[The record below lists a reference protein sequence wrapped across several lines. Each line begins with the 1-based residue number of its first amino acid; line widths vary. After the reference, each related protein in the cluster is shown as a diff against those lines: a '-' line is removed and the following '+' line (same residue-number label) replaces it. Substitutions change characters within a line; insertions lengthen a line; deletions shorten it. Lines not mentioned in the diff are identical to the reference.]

1 MMMNDDKS
9 PSDKSRNREDGHT
22 PGGLGF
28 FCQFHFRGKL
38 ATSLYLFLSFHS
50 FSSLVAF
57 FLPWCEGAEVIQLL
71 TCWFLAA
78 FFWSLGFG
86 WFCTLK
92 AFVVQSVQ
100 EQRNEYDERLEMG
113 QSIKFSVENFD

>member
-1 MMMNDDKS
+1 MIKALLINHETGKT
-9 PSDKSRNREDGHT
+9 GTHQ
-22 PGGLGF
+22 GGLASFVNFIFGESW
-28 FCQFHFRGKL
+28 QL
-38 ATSLYLFLSFHS
+38 LYTFSSFHS

-71 TCWFLAA
+71 KCWFLAA
-78 FFWSLGFG
+78 LFWSLGFG
-86 WFCTLK
+86 WFYTLK

-113 QSIKFSVENFD
+113 QSIKFSVEKFD

>member
-1 MMMNDDKS
+1 MIKALLINHETGKT
-9 PSDKSRNREDGHT
+9 GTHQ
-22 PGGLGF
+22 GGLASFVNFIFGESW
-28 FCQFHFRGKL
+28 QL
-38 ATSLYLFLSFHS
+38 LYT
-50 FSSLVAF
+50 FSSLSILFLLLLLF

-78 FFWSLGFG
+78 LFWSLGFG

-100 EQRNEYDERLEMG
+100 EQRNGYDERLEMG
-113 QSIKFSVENFD
+113 QSIKFSVEKFD